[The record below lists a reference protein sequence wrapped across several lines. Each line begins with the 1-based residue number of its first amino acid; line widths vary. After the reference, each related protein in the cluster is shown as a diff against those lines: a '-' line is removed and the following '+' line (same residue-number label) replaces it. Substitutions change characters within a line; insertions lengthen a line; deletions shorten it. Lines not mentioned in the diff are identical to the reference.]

1 MKKIPS
7 KGIVYKAIVDA
18 MGNLTVAAKALH
30 CERVTLYRW
39 IDEYGL
45 KDAVQEGRDRMLD
58 IAENQLAENIQSGKE
73 VSLIFFL
80 KTQGRSRGYS
90 EKVDVEHTG
99 KDGGAI
105 QFDVKQMTTD
115 ELRKIIS
122 SARDSITRIGSQTD
136 D

>member
-1 MKKIPS
+1 MKQSLP
-7 KGIVYKAIVDA
+7 
-18 MGNLTVAAKALH
+18 
-30 CERVTLYRW
+30 R
-39 IDEYGL
+39 
-45 KDAVQEGRDRMLD
+45 
-58 IAENQLAENIQSGKE
+58 IARKTGVNPDSTTQYIYVSQLAKKAKE
-73 VSLIFFL
+73 ATEELDLPFFL

-122 SARDSITRIGSQTD
+122 SARDSITRISSQTD

>member
-99 KDGGAI
+99 KDGEPLTLRI
-105 QFDVKQMTTD
+105 EIIKPDVD
-115 ELRKIIS
+115 KIE
-122 SARDSITRIGSQTD
+122 
-136 D
+136 

>member
-1 MKKIPS
+1 MKRPS
-7 KGIVYKAIVDA
+7 VETIKNTISQA
-18 MGNLTVAAKALH
+18 MGNLTIVAKSLGVSRTA
-30 CERVTLYRW
+30 VFNW
-39 IDEYGL
+39 
-45 KDAVQEGRDRMLD
+45 VQEYELKGIVEEARENRLD
-58 IAENQLAENIQSGKE
+58 FVESALDNLIKKGDTAAI
-73 VSLIFFL
+73 IFFL

-122 SARDSITRIGSQTD
+122 SARDSITRISSQTD